1 MWITKIFQEKK
12 LAWIDKCELLINQ
25 IKIAK
30 AEYNFIYADKSEF
43 ITIETTLAWKKKH
56 QNLLN
61 ELEKKKLDKLKRAF
75 DYYRKLVKESSD
87 FTSLISSL
95 ENTRNMHN
103 KYATDNRVNQVYS
116 VIGDVEGKTLDK
128 QQLVAISKRVHNHL
142 VVAGAGTGKT
152 TTIVGLIKYLI
163 KADLYKA
170 DEILVLSFTNASASE
185 MKERI
190 QNETSLPIEAST
202 FHKLGINIISSVDNI
217 TPKISKLKQRKFIS
231 DKLSEL
237 MQNQE
242 YLRLLNNYMIQH
254 KVSIKSEFDFN
265 TEQEYREYLKQNPPI
280 TLKRESVKSYG
291 EMEIANFL
299 YLNGIEY
306 IYEKAYEIDTRTQ
319 EYGQYH
325 PDFFLPEYNI
335 YIEYFGIDKNGNP
348 PAYFQNDY
356 IASMKWKRELHMA
369 NNTVMIEG
377 IYIVYSIINST

>member
-1 MWITKIFQEKK
+1 M
-12 LAWIDKCELLINQ
+12 
-25 IKIAK
+25 
-30 AEYNFIYADKSEF
+30 
-43 ITIETTLAWKKKH
+43 
-56 QNLLN
+56 
-61 ELEKKKLDKLKRAF
+61 
-75 DYYRKLVKESSD
+75 
-87 FTSLISSL
+87 
-95 ENTRNMHN
+95 
-103 KYATDNRVNQVYS
+103 
-116 VIGDVEGKTLDK
+116 
-128 QQLVAISKRVHNHL
+128 
-142 VVAGAGTGKT
+142 
-152 TTIVGLIKYLI
+152 
-163 KADLYKA
+163 
-170 DEILVLSFTNASASE
+170 
-185 MKERI
+185 
-190 QNETSLPIEAST
+190 PIEAST

-217 TPKISKLKQRKFIS
+217 TPKISKLNQRKFIS

-377 IYIVYSIINST
+377 IYILCIA